1 MGTSRD
7 VLRYG
12 RRKEHVKRLGRELML
27 DGKASAVRTEE
38 AISRPW
44 RRRHLVGQDQQV
56 LRRHDLA
63 RVQGRQARPPHR
75 ARQVKDN
82 LDKVHDEINAG
93 IRTPATYTIEQC
105 VKDWLD
111 SIERDPHTM
120 ATLHSQAKK
129 WIYPKIGST
138 KLKDFNAT
146 DADRFFKELGKVL
159 SKRSLMMIKRRS
171 GDPFAERKFTTSSA
185 GTLSSWLTSQPV
197 SQATHHAP

>member
-1 MGTSRD
+1 MAKPQPSGLKKRYRDHGDDGISWDKINKCYVGTIS
-7 VLRYG
+7 
-12 RRKEHVKRLGRELML
+12 LGFK
-27 DGKASAVRTEE
+27 DGKRVRRTVRGKTKAE
-38 AISRPW
+38 
-44 RRRHLVGQDQQV
+44 
-56 LRRHDLA
+56 
-63 RVQGRQARPPHR
+63 
-75 ARQVKDN
+75 VKDN